1 MDKFN
6 ENFFEYQTTLNL
18 TDIYSN
24 DEIISLKNLIP
35 DLNNQIFSLSNIT
48 KQPINSLKLSQ
59 DKNIKSPKNNIKQ
72 KLNLIEI
79 NKFKF
84 YKLIIEKVKSII
96 EKNDNILAKALSQLI
111 EEFLSVSKIIKQNKI
126 YNNFFSYLKNQ
137 KAIGVQ
143 KVKNLE
149 NSSQYSANKNIRIQ
163 VRCKSEQL
171 AGSEIIP
178 KRNYTFINDVNKSFN
193 KKCKNCNEIIST
205 ENNGNIKKH
214 LSFDS
219 DVESNHLNKDKNY
232 KSCKNINN
240 KTSSIIL
247 CNKGPNVI
255 IINNTNSSNKS
266 SKIIKNNNKINT
278 FHKKNNIS
286 MLNDYTT
293 LTKYRKKN
301 YFLSQIALQKE
312 TKDKK
317 KKNDNKKY
325 NTIKNSK
332 NTSSVKIKSKEN
344 KFSLSSLDP
353 KLLENIDCKDFDIFE
368 LVKKV
373 GRDNILPVIG
383 YYIYNKLGFN
393 EIIKFDKYEKWC
405 RIISEGYIHNN
416 YYHNDLHAADVTQT
430 CLIYLLTGEVKDIC
444 KFNKNNM
451 IALIL
456 SCMCHD
462 FKHPGVNNNFL
473 KETNNCV
480 AIRYNDNSILEN
492 MHISE
497 TFNSTINNNEMNIF
511 ENIDKETYKE
521 FRKEMISCVLAT
533 DMAFHKNYHD
543 FQVRKLEEKKKG
555 ENKENDIDKQL
566 YMDLFIHSADI
577 SNPTKIFSVYFKWAK
592 FVVDEFW
599 DQGDKE
605 KKLGMKCSCD
615 REKVTIYQNQLG
627 FINFIELPYFVV
639 FAELF
644 PKLKFYYDNL
654 NENKKILLAMQEKDN
669 LAKKAEDKKEDKK

>member
-6 ENFFEYQTTLNL
+6 ENFFEYQTILNL
-18 TDIYSN
+18 NDIYSN
-24 DEIISLKNLIP
+24 DEIISLKNSIP
-35 DLNNQIFSLSNIT
+35 DLNNQISTSNIS
-48 KQPINSLKLSQ
+48 KQSINSMKSTQ
-59 DKNIKSPKNNIKQ
+59 EKQTHTKSPKSHIK
-72 KLNLIEI
+72 KKTNLEEI

-96 EKNDNILAKALSQLI
+96 EKDDNLLAKALSQLI
-111 EEFLSVSKIIKQNKI
+111 EELFSVSKIIKQNKI
-126 YNNFFSYLKNQ
+126 YTNFFSYIKNQ
-137 KAIGVQ
+137 KAIEFQ
-143 KVKNLE
+143 KVKNLQD
-149 NSSQYSANKNIRIQ
+149 NSSQYGGNKSIRIQ
-163 VRCKSEQL
+163 VRCKSEQV
-171 AGSEIIP
+171 GSEEIP
-178 KRNYTFINDVNKSFN
+178 KRNYNFFNETDKSFN
-193 KKCKNCNEIIST
+193 KKFKISNEISST

-219 DVESNHLNKDKNY
+219 DEGLNQLKKG
-232 KSCKNINN
+232 KTFKPSKKISN
-240 KTSSIIL
+240 KTSPIIL

-255 IINNTNSSNKS
+255 IINNTNTTTKS
-266 SKIIKNNNKINT
+266 SKIIKNYNKNNT
-278 FHKKNNIS
+278 FHKKNIS

-293 LTKYRKKN
+293 LSKYRKKN
-301 YFLSQIALQKE
+301 YFLGQVGLQKE
-312 TKDKK
+312 FKDKK
-317 KKNDNKKY
+317 KKNDNKKN
-325 NTIKNSK
+325 NTIKNTK
-332 NTSSVKIKSKEN
+332 NISVRIKSKEN
-344 KFSLSSLDP
+344 RFSFNNLDQ
-353 KLLENIDCKDFDIFE
+353 KLLENIDYKDFDIFE

-383 YYIYNKLGFN
+383 CYIYNRLGFN

-430 CLIYLLTGEVKDIC
+430 CLIYLLTGQVSEFC
-444 KFNKNNM
+444 KFNKNNK
-451 IALIL
+451 IALLL

-462 FKHPGVNNNFL
+462 YKHPGVNNNFL
-473 KETNNCV
+473 RDTNNQV

-497 TFNSTINNNEMNIF
+497 TFNNTINNNEMNIF
-511 ENIDKETYKE
+511 ENIDNETYRE

-533 DMAFHKNYHD
+533 DMAFHKVYVD
-543 FQVRKLEEKKKG
+543 FQIKKLDEIKNG
-555 ENKENDIDKQL
+555 ENKENDTDKQY
-566 YMDLFIHSADI
+566 YMNLFIHSADI

-592 FVVDEFW
+592 NVVDEFW

-605 KKLGMKCSCD
+605 KKLGMKCTCD

-627 FINFIELPYFVV
+627 FINFIELPYFAK

-654 NENKKILLAMQEKDN
+654 NENKKILLSMQEKDN
-669 LAKKAEDKKEDKK
+669 LAKKGEEKKEDKK